1 MKISTAIFIWSGG
14 REARQGTANPSTRV
28 QIPSRPPLLVK
39 ELALHTIR
47 KLKMSADESV
57 RPWGRYE
64 VLQESGLHKV
74 KCIYVLP
81 GKRLSYQRHQK
92 RREHWFIVSG
102 VADVVLDGVSFQKR
116 PGETV
121 DVEIGQL
128 HRIGNQGSDE
138 LVFIEIQT
146 GTYSGEDDIE
156 RIEDDFSR

>member
-1 MKISTAIFIWSGG
+1 
-14 REARQGTANPSTRV
+14 
-28 QIPSRPPLLVK
+28 
-39 ELALHTIR
+39 
-47 KLKMSADESV
+47 MSADESV

-64 VLQESGLHKV
+64 ILQESELHKV

-102 VADVVLDGVSFQKR
+102 VADVVLDGVSFQKC

-146 GTYSGEDDIE
+146 GTYFGEDDIE
-156 RIEDDFSR
+156 RVEDDFSR

>member
-1 MKISTAIFIWSGG
+1 MTDGP
-14 REARQGTANPSTRV
+14 N
-28 QIPSRPPLLVK
+28 
-39 ELALHTIR
+39 
-47 KLKMSADESV
+47 

-64 VLQESGLHKV
+64 VLQESELHKV

-102 VADVVLDGVSFQKR
+102 VADVVLDGEIFQKLA
-116 PGETV
+116 GETV

-138 LVFIEIQT
+138 LVFIEVQT
-146 GTYSGEDDIE
+146 GTYFGEDDIE
-156 RIEDDFSR
+156 RVEDDFSR